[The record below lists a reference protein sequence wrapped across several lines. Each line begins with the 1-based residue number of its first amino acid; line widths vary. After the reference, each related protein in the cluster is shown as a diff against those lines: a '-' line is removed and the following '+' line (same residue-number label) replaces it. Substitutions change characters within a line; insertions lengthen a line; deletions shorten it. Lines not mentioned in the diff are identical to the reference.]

1 MPQSHEAFS
10 GRFAVVPGFIFCR
23 SGLSANARLVFAA
36 LRFYSDKAGRCHPSH
51 ARLAEATGL
60 SRRTVAR
67 ALGALEKGG
76 LIERTRRIS
85 PEGDPASTSY
95 LLASSPPPVEVKAGD
110 VVTGRQEGS
119 VAVTQGVVTEW
130 HKGSD
135 GVADEQRKSVT
146 NTTNTTTSTAPPPEF
161 APEAVASPGGA
172 VSTEDSPH
180 ADRAPDLGEE
190 GAGVAAAEGRM
201 PVTPDTGR
209 GRGAKREGVRRR
221 GEEDRKR
228 DALPEN
234 GFGPEDVAAL
244 WNEDMPGQGRFLRTL
259 KLTQPR
265 RRKIA
270 ARIAEDPEKRA
281 SPEWWRALFALVRND
296 PCLSGEGPPRRGFD
310 EPFTASLP
318 WLVEREERIV
328 RLIERAEARERFER
342 VRERCPYVPVP
353 EGAGVAYG
361 APAHDTAAV
370 A

>member
-23 SGLSANARLVFAA
+23 SGLSANARLVFVV
-36 LRFYSDKAGRCHPSH
+36 LRFHSDKAGRCHPSH

-67 ALGALEKGG
+67 VLGELEKGG

-85 PEGDPASTSY
+85 PEGNLNTTLY
-95 LLASSPPPVEVKAGD
+95 TLTSSPPPVGVKD
-110 VVTGRQEGS
+110 EEVVTGRQEGS
-119 VAVTQGVVTEW
+119 AAVTQGVVPWW

-135 GVADEQRKSVT
+135 GVADEQYQGTEKTVN
-146 NTTNTTTSTAPPPEF
+146 NTTLPPEF
-161 APEAVASPGGA
+161 APEAVASPGDA
-172 VSTEDSPH
+172 VSAEDFPH
-180 ADRAPDLGEE
+180 ADGAPDLGEE

-209 GRGAKREGVRRR
+209 GAKREGVRRR

-228 DALPEN
+228 DILPEN
-234 GFGPEDVAAL
+234 GFGPEAVAAL
-244 WNEDMPGQGRFLRTL
+244 WNEAMPGQGKFLRLL
-259 KLTQPR
+259 KLTRQR

-281 SPEWWRALFALVRND
+281 SPKWWSALFALVRDD

-353 EGAGVAYG
+353 EGVGVAYG
-361 APAHDTAAV
+361 APTHNAAAV